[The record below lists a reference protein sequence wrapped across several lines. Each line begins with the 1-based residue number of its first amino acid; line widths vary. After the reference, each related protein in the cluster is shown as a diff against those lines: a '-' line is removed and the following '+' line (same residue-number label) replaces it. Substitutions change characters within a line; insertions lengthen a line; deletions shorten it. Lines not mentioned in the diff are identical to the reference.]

1 MLLINKTLIKM
12 AKGLWGWI
20 IVIVGLK
27 MLTLVAT
34 TMFAKTIA
42 YFLGDV
48 MSANMTF
55 NQAMSAIFVALVV
68 SLIML
73 VSELLTGE
81 AQYRCTAK
89 ARVHLRKYIFSKVL

>member
-48 MSANMTF
+48 MSA
-55 NQAMSAIFVALVV
+55 
-68 SLIML
+68 
-73 VSELLTGE
+73 
-81 AQYRCTAK
+81 K
-89 ARVHLRKYIFSKVL
+89 